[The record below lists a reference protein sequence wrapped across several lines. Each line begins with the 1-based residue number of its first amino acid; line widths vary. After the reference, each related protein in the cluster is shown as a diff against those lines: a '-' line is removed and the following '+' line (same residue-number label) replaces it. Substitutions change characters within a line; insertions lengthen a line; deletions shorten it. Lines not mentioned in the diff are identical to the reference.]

1 MRETRLLGPDNNEV
15 VARQTRQNTKAIENA
30 VAVRD
35 GEQGKSAYHVA
46 LDNGFSGSEAS
57 WLLSL
62 QGSDG
67 QDGSPGAPG
76 LPGLQGP
83 RGPAALLGTVTSYD
97 STNKTATVDIAGS
110 AFLDL
115 PNYSGFVL
123 AANDP
128 VVLVELISG
137 TLVVVGV
144 RGSASGG
151 GGGGGGGGTLDPSY
165 PLNPKTMYSL
175 ANGGVSGLQQFAF
188 GDLSAL
194 GLYENS
200 LVVFYS
206 YPSDRVF
213 VCDLDNLGTS
223 TDLGNPGAGLSG
235 GFPQMAVINGR
246 IFTSSG
252 RYFDG
257 TWKAWYPYTLTTGS
271 SRAFYDATT
280 DCMYVLTR
288 SGSGGTYRYRI
299 WIISADGPVEN
310 YVGGEG
316 VSAQALFG
324 DGHIL
329 FKFGT
334 SSEQA
339 VLMEVNSGGTYSSIE
354 VGSRTINGLGVDAS
368 GNEWGIA
375 NPLPGTES
383 TGDYSLF
390 MRNQANSLATYWNVL
405 KQPDDESESLYW
417 RSYGALLTAGDVLIG
432 SAVLGFGGLRETGG
446 GHNKYT
452 PYVYSFDKTGEVS
465 KLLFDYSYYYVADG
479 GAFGL
484 RWADASK
491 SAFAFIWNDQIFR
504 ISLS

>member
-30 VAVRD
+30 VAARD
-35 GEQGKSAYHVA
+35 GEQGKSAYEVA

-76 LPGLQGP
+76 VGLQGP
-83 RGPAALLGTVTSYD
+83 RGPAALLATVTSYN

-144 RGSASGG
+144 GGDASDG

-165 PLNPKTMYSL
+165 PFDPKDMYQL
-175 ANGGVSGLQQFAF
+175 ANGGVSNLQQFAS
-188 GDLSAL
+188 GNLSAL

-206 YPSDRVF
+206 YPSHRVF

-235 GFPQMAVINGR
+235 GFSQMAVINGR

-257 TWKAWYPYTLTTGS
+257 TWKAWYPYTLQTGS
-271 SRAFYDATT
+271 SSAFYDATT

-288 SGSGGTYRYRI
+288 SGSSGEHRTRI
-299 WIISADGPVEN
+299 WTISADGPTEN
-310 YVGGEG
+310 YVGGPG
-316 VSAQALFG
+316 VTASAVFG

-329 FKFGT
+329 FKYGT
-334 SSEQA
+334 GSAQA
-339 VLMEVNSGGTYSSIE
+339 VLMEMNPGGTYSSIE
-354 VGSRTINGLGVDAS
+354 VGDRQISGLGVDAS
-368 GNEWGIA
+368 GNEWGID

-383 TGDYSLF
+383 TGDSSLYKT
-390 MRNQANSLATYWNVL
+390 NQANSRATYWNVL
-405 KQPDDESESLYW
+405 KQPDDESESLRYK
-417 RSYGALLTAGDVLIG
+417 SYGALLDAGDVLIG
-432 SAVLGFGGLRETGG
+432 SAVLGFGGINPDGS
-446 GHNKYT
+446 GHNKWT

-465 KLLFDYSYYYVADG
+465 KLLFDYSYYEPSDG
-479 GAFGL
+479 SAVGFRWTDAF
-484 RWADASK
+484 K
-491 SAFAFIWNDQIFR
+491 SSFAFIWNDQIFR

>member
-15 VARQTRQNTKAIENA
+15 VARQTRQNTKAIENG
-30 VAVRD
+30 VAGRD
-35 GEQGKSAYHVA
+35 GEQGKSAYQVA

-67 QDGSPGAPG
+67 QDGSPGVPG

-137 TLVVVGV
+137 TLVVVGI
-144 RGSASGG
+144 RGDATN
-151 GGGGGGGGTLDPSY
+151 GGGGGGTLDPSY
-165 PLNPKTMYSL
+165 PLDPKTLYSL
-175 ANGGVSGLQQFAF
+175 ANFGVSNLQQFAF

-206 YPSDRVF
+206 YPSNRVF
-213 VCDLDNLGTS
+213 VCNLDNPPEH
-223 TDLGNPGAGLSG
+223 TDLGNPGVGLSG
-235 GFPQMAVINGR
+235 GDSQMAVINGR
-246 IFTSSG
+246 IFTASG

-280 DCMYVLTR
+280 DCMYVITR
-288 SGSGGTYRYRI
+288 SGSSGVWRQRI

-316 VSAQALFG
+316 VSAQAIFG

-405 KQPDDESESLYW
+405 KQPDDESESLRW
-417 RSYGALLTAGDVLIG
+417 KNYGALLTAGDVLVG
-432 SAVLGFGGLRETGG
+432 SAVLGFGGINPNGS
-446 GHNKYT
+446 GHYKWT
-452 PYVYSFDKTGEVS
+452 PYVYSFDKTGEVAR
-465 KLLFDYSYYYVADG
+465 LFFDDSYYDASDG
-479 GAFGL
+479 AATGF
-484 RWADASK
+484 RWTDASK